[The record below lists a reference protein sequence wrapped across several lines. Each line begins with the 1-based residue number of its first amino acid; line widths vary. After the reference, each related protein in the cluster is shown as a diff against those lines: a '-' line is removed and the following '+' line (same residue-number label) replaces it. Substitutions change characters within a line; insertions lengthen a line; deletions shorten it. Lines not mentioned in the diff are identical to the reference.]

1 MLTQTYRPI
10 GNQQSLSFVLLNV
23 HVNYR
28 SISSGLKHME
38 HSNQETDLQI
48 FPKHKKLSI
57 FRGPDVH
64 PGNIIFKLF

>member
-1 MLTQTYRPI
+1 MSMSIPDL
-10 GNQQSLSFVLLNV
+10 V
-23 HVNYR
+23 
-28 SISSGLKHME
+28 ISSGLKHME